1 MDHTTTLNKYLWAQ
15 NTISL
20 YIFEQIFGEMAIH
33 IFNKWE
39 NSNGNF
45 LNFMT
50 YLDPVNQSIIFQWVD
65 SSYSDYFIRK

>member
-50 YLDPVNQSIIFQWVD
+50 F
-65 SSYSDYFIRK
+65 YSKETGLFFTESPITF